1 MTSQHATAVSGPAA
15 LLRSARS
22 IVLPYAR
29 LTVAGFRQQSTY
41 LGAAAAGVFTNAV
54 FGFIKMAILL
64 ATLSGAGGT
73 AGGYTPQLM
82 VSYIFLSQ
90 GMLTAIGAFGGDGSL
105 AERIRNGDIAVDF
118 LRPVNVQ
125 AATLATAVG
134 GAVYSLIPRALPL
147 VVIGA
152 ATSMMAWA
160 AEPAAYPLGALSVLL
175 SIVLAQALLYCVQI
189 LGFWVVDTRGIQTF
203 YVVAGTFLMGMF
215 VPVGLFPEWLARIA
229 ECTPFASILMPPC
242 DILSGR
248 IDATA
253 GLTAV
258 AVQAGWTV
266 AVLALG
272 HGLTLAGRRR
282 LEVQGG

>member
-1 MTSQHATAVSGPAA
+1 MSSPTAAA
-15 LLRSARS
+15 APGRAAPSAVLR
-22 IVLPYAR
+22 PYVR

-54 FGFIKMAILL
+54 FGFVKMAILL
-64 ATLSGAGGT
+64 ATLAGAGGV
-73 AGGYTPQLM
+73 AGGYTPELM

-90 GMLTAIGAFGGDGSL
+90 GMLTAIGAFGGDGAL
-105 AERIRNGDIAVDF
+105 AERIRTGDIAVDF

-125 AATLATAVG
+125 FATLATVLG

-147 VVIGA
+147 VAIGA

-160 AEPAAYPLGALSVLL
+160 GEPAAYPLAALSVLL
-175 SIVLAQALLYCVQI
+175 SIVLAQALLYCVQV
-189 LGFWVVDTRGIQTF
+189 LGFWVVDTRGIQMF
-203 YVVAGTFLMGMF
+203 HMVAGTFLMGMF
-215 VPVGLFPEWLARIA
+215 VPVGLFPGWLARIA
-229 ECTPFASILMPPC
+229 EFTPFGWILMPPC

-248 IDATA
+248 IDAAA

-258 AVQAGWTV
+258 GIQAGWTV
-266 AVLALG
+266 AVLAAGAL
-272 HGLTLAGRRR
+272 LTRAGRRR

>member
-1 MTSQHATAVSGPAA
+1 MSSQTAAAVPGRAA
-15 LLRSARS
+15 LLAVRTALR
-22 IVLPYAR
+22 PYVR

-64 ATLSGAGGT
+64 ATLAGAGGV
-73 AGGYTPQLM
+73 AGGYTPELM

-90 GMLTAIGAFGGDGSL
+90 GMLTAIGAFGGDGAL
-105 AERIRNGDIAVDF
+105 AERIRTGDIAVDF

-125 AATLATAVG
+125 FATLATVLG
-134 GAVYSLIPRALPL
+134 GAVYSLIPRAVPL
-147 VVIGA
+147 AAIGA

-160 AEPAAYPLGALSVLL
+160 GEPVAYPLALVSVLL
-175 SIVLAQALLYCVQI
+175 SIVLAQALLYCVQV
-189 LGFWVVDTRGIQTF
+189 LGFWVVDTRGIQMF

-215 VPVGLFPEWLARIA
+215 VPVGLFPGWLARAA
-229 ECTPFASILMPPC
+229 EFTPFAWILMPPC

-248 IDATA
+248 IDAAA
-253 GLTAV
+253 GATAV
-258 AVQAGWTV
+258 AAQAAWTA
-266 AVLALG
+266 AVLVVGAL
-272 HGLTLAGRRR
+272 LTAAGRRR

>member
-1 MTSQHATAVSGPAA
+1 MSSTTAAAVPGRAA
-15 LLRSARS
+15 LLA
-22 IVLPYAR
+22 VLRPYVR

-54 FGFIKMAILL
+54 FGFVKMAILL
-64 ATLSGAGGT
+64 ATLAGAGGV
-73 AGGYTPQLM
+73 AGGYTPELM

-105 AERIRNGDIAVDF
+105 AERIRTGDIAVDF
-118 LRPVNVQ
+118 LRPLNVQ
-125 AATLATAVG
+125 FATLATVLG

-147 VVIGA
+147 AAIGV

-160 AEPAAYPLGALSVLL
+160 SESAAYPLAAVSVVL
-175 SIVLAQALLYCVQI
+175 SIALAQALLYCVQI
-189 LGFWVVDTRGIQTF
+189 LGFWVVDTRGIQMF

-215 VPVGLFPEWLARIA
+215 VPVGLFPGWLARIA
-229 ECTPFASILMPPC
+229 EFTPFGWILMPPC

-248 IDATA
+248 IDAAA

-258 AVQAGWTV
+258 GIQAGWTV
-266 AVLALG
+266 AVLAVG
-272 HGLTLAGRRR
+272 GLLTAAGRRR

>member
-1 MTSQHATAVSGPAA
+1 MSSPTAAAVPGRAA
-15 LLRSARS
+15 LLAVRTALR
-22 IVLPYAR
+22 PYVR

-54 FGFIKMAILL
+54 FGFVKMAILL
-64 ATLSGAGGT
+64 ATLAGAGGV
-73 AGGYTPQLM
+73 AGGYTPELM

-105 AERIRNGDIAVDF
+105 AERIRSGDIAVDF
-118 LRPVNVQ
+118 LRPLDVQ
-125 AATLATAVG
+125 FATLATVLG

-147 VVIGA
+147 AAIGA

-160 AEPAAYPLGALSVLL
+160 SEPAAYPLAAVSVLL

-189 LGFWVVDTRGIQTF
+189 LGFWVVDTRGIQMF

-215 VPVGLFPEWLARIA
+215 VPVGLFPGWLAKIA
-229 ECTPFASILMPPC
+229 EVTPFGWILMPPC

-248 IDATA
+248 IDAAT
-253 GLTAV
+253 GLAAV
-258 AVQAGWTV
+258 GIQAGWTV
-266 AVLALG
+266 AVLAVGAL
-272 HGLTLAGRRR
+272 LTAAGRRR

>member
-1 MTSQHATAVSGPAA
+1 
-15 LLRSARS
+15 
-22 IVLPYAR
+22 
-29 LTVAGFRQQSTY
+29 VAGFRQQSTY

-54 FGFIKMAILL
+54 FGFVKMAILL
-64 ATLSGAGGT
+64 ATLAGAGGV
-73 AGGYTPQLM
+73 AGGYTPELM

-90 GMLTAIGAFGGDGSL
+90 GMLTAIGAFGGDGAL
-105 AERIRNGDIAVDF
+105 AERIRTGDIAVDF

-125 AATLATAVG
+125 FATLATVLG

-147 VVIGA
+147 VAIGA

-160 AEPAAYPLGALSVLL
+160 GEPAAYPLAALSVLL
-175 SIVLAQALLYCVQI
+175 SIVLAQALLYCVQV
-189 LGFWVVDTRGIQTF
+189 LGFWVVDTRGIQMF

-215 VPVGLFPEWLARIA
+215 VPVGLFPGWLARIA
-229 ECTPFASILMPPC
+229 EFTPFGWILMPPC

-248 IDATA
+248 IDAAA

-258 AVQAGWTV
+258 GIQAGWTV
-266 AVLALG
+266 AVLAAGAL
-272 HGLTLAGRRR
+272 LTRAGRRR

>member
-1 MTSQHATAVSGPAA
+1 MSSPTAAAVPGRAA
-15 LLRSARS
+15 LLAVRTALR
-22 IVLPYAR
+22 PYVR

-54 FGFIKMAILL
+54 FGFVKMAILL
-64 ATLSGAGGT
+64 ATLAGAGGV
-73 AGGYTPQLM
+73 AGGYTPELM

-105 AERIRNGDIAVDF
+105 AERIRTGDIAVDF

-125 AATLATAVG
+125 FATLATVLG

-147 VVIGA
+147 AAIGA

-160 AEPAAYPLGALSVLL
+160 SEPAAYPLAAVSVLL

-189 LGFWVVDTRGIQTF
+189 LGFWVVDTRGIQMF

-215 VPVGLFPEWLARIA
+215 VPVGLFPGWLAKTA
-229 ECTPFASILMPPC
+229 EVTPFGWILMPPC

-248 IDATA
+248 IDAAA
-253 GLTAV
+253 GLAAV
-258 AVQAGWTV
+258 GIQAGWTV
-266 AVLALG
+266 GVLAVGAL
-272 HGLTLAGRRR
+272 LTAAGRRR

>member
-1 MTSQHATAVSGPAA
+1 MSSQTAAAVPGRAA
-15 LLRSARS
+15 LLAVRTALR
-22 IVLPYAR
+22 PYVR

-64 ATLSGAGGT
+64 ATLAGAGGV
-73 AGGYTPQLM
+73 AGGYTPELM

-90 GMLTAIGAFGGDGSL
+90 GMLTAIGAFGGDGAL
-105 AERIRNGDIAVDF
+105 AERIRTGDIAVDF

-125 AATLATAVG
+125 FATLATVLG
-134 GAVYSLIPRALPL
+134 GAVYSLIPRAVPL
-147 VVIGA
+147 AAIGA

-160 AEPAAYPLGALSVLL
+160 GEPVAYPLALVSVLL
-175 SIVLAQALLYCVQI
+175 SIVLAQALLYCVQV
-189 LGFWVVDTRGIQTF
+189 LGFWVVDTRGIQMF

-215 VPVGLFPEWLARIA
+215 VPVGLFPGWLARAA
-229 ECTPFASILMPPC
+229 EFTPFAWILMPPC

-248 IDATA
+248 IDAAA
-253 GLTAV
+253 GATAV
-258 AVQAGWTV
+258 AAQAAWTA
-266 AVLALG
+266 AVLAVGAL
-272 HGLTLAGRRR
+272 LTAAGRRR

>member
-1 MTSQHATAVSGPAA
+1 MSSPTAAAVPGRAA
-15 LLRSARS
+15 LLTVRTALR
-22 IVLPYAR
+22 PYVR

-54 FGFIKMAILL
+54 FGFVKMAILL
-64 ATLSGAGGT
+64 ATLAGAGGV
-73 AGGYTPQLM
+73 AGGYTPELM

-105 AERIRNGDIAVDF
+105 AERIRSGDIAVDF
-118 LRPVNVQ
+118 LRPLDVQ
-125 AATLATAVG
+125 FATLATVLG

-147 VVIGA
+147 AAIGA

-160 AEPAAYPLGALSVLL
+160 SEPAAYPLAAVSVLL

-189 LGFWVVDTRGIQTF
+189 LGFWVVDTRGIQMF

-215 VPVGLFPEWLARIA
+215 VPVGLFPGWLAKIA
-229 ECTPFASILMPPC
+229 EFTPFGWILMPPC

-248 IDATA
+248 IDAAT
-253 GLTAV
+253 GLAAV
-258 AVQAGWTV
+258 GIQAGWTV
-266 AVLALG
+266 AVLAVGAL
-272 HGLTLAGRRR
+272 LTAAGRRR

>member
-1 MTSQHATAVSGPAA
+1 MSSPTAAA
-15 LLRSARS
+15 APGRAAPSAVLR
-22 IVLPYAR
+22 PYVR

-54 FGFIKMAILL
+54 FGFVKMAILL
-64 ATLSGAGGT
+64 ATLAGAGGV
-73 AGGYTPQLM
+73 AGGYTPELM

-90 GMLTAIGAFGGDGSL
+90 GMLTAIGAFGGDGAL
-105 AERIRNGDIAVDF
+105 AERIRTGDIAVDF

-125 AATLATAVG
+125 FATLATVLG

-147 VVIGA
+147 VAIGA

-160 AEPAAYPLGALSVLL
+160 GEPAAYPLAALSVLL
-175 SIVLAQALLYCVQI
+175 SIVLAQALLYCVQV
-189 LGFWVVDTRGIQTF
+189 LGFWVVDTRGIQMF
-203 YVVAGTFLMGMF
+203 YMVAGTFLMGMF
-215 VPVGLFPEWLARIA
+215 VPVGLFPGWLARIA
-229 ECTPFASILMPPC
+229 ECTPFGWTLMPPC

-248 IDATA
+248 IDAAA

-258 AVQAGWTV
+258 GIQAGWTV
-266 AVLALG
+266 AVLAAGAL
-272 HGLTLAGRRR
+272 LTAAGRRR

>member
-1 MTSQHATAVSGPAA
+1 MSSPTAAAVPGRAA
-15 LLRSARS
+15 LLAVRTA
-22 IVLPYAR
+22 LQPYVR

-54 FGFIKMAILL
+54 FGFVKMAILL
-64 ATLSGAGGT
+64 ATLAGAGGV
-73 AGGYTPQLM
+73 AGGYTPELM

-105 AERIRNGDIAVDF
+105 AERIRSGDIAVDF
-118 LRPVNVQ
+118 LRPLDVQ
-125 AATLATAVG
+125 FATLATVLG

-147 VVIGA
+147 AAIGA

-160 AEPAAYPLGALSVLL
+160 SEPAAYPLAAVSVLL

-189 LGFWVVDTRGIQTF
+189 LGFWVVDTRGIQMF

-215 VPVGLFPEWLARIA
+215 VPVGLFPGWLAKIA
-229 ECTPFASILMPPC
+229 EFTPFGWILMPPC

-248 IDATA
+248 IDAAT
-253 GLTAV
+253 GLAAV
-258 AVQAGWTV
+258 GIQAGWTV
-266 AVLALG
+266 AVLAVGAL
-272 HGLTLAGRRR
+272 LTAAGRRR

>member
-1 MTSQHATAVSGPAA
+1 MSSPTAAAVPGRAA
-15 LLRSARS
+15 LLAVRTALR
-22 IVLPYAR
+22 PYVR

-54 FGFIKMAILL
+54 FGFVKMAILL
-64 ATLSGAGGT
+64 ATLAGAGGV
-73 AGGYTPQLM
+73 AGGYTPELM

-105 AERIRNGDIAVDF
+105 AERIRSGDIAVDF
-118 LRPVNVQ
+118 LRPLDVQ
-125 AATLATAVG
+125 FATLATVLG

-147 VVIGA
+147 AAIGA

-160 AEPAAYPLGALSVLL
+160 SEPAAYPLAAVSVLL

-189 LGFWVVDTRGIQTF
+189 LGFWVVDTRGIQMF

-215 VPVGLFPEWLARIA
+215 VPVGLFPGWLAKIA
-229 ECTPFASILMPPC
+229 EFTPFGWILMPPC

-248 IDATA
+248 IDAAT
-253 GLTAV
+253 GLAAV
-258 AVQAGWTV
+258 GIQAGWTV
-266 AVLALG
+266 AVLAVGAL
-272 HGLTLAGRRR
+272 LTAAGRRR